1 MKTKQKT
8 KGKKEKQTKLL
19 MQIFEIKQILH
30 TIVLCTLGYNTTVA
44 SSRRKRST
52 QTNLV
57 EYGIGGVTT
66 GCRVWNQDVQQW
78 DKTSCKVNILALKE

>member
-1 MKTKQKT
+1 MKAKQKT
-8 KGKKEKQTKLL
+8 KGEKGKKLNYSCRFF
-19 MQIFEIKQILH
+19 QIKRILH

-66 GCRVWNQDVQQW
+66 GCRVWDQDAQRW
-78 DKTSCKVNILALKE
+78 DKTSCKVNILALEE